1 VPPAAPASALIK
13 PGQSRRLPTP
23 LVNLSGPT
31 VEGKLAMPREGEPLE
46 LLDIAAQA
54 GASPRLRDVVKR
66 LAAENAPQTVSQLA
80 LWKVGTG
87 LDWSRLESITVP
99 WANPHEFAL
108 ARHLVSQ
115 LGPAAAAP
123 ASEATPAASNT
134 IDIDLGTTD
143 RTAEPFAA
151 QLRALLEGSSMLGL
165 KVRVCRAAPPSGP
178 ALAAEIQIKG
188 AEASVRVL
196 ATDASG
202 SSWRDVARF
211 SLALADSKGAERT
224 AVEVAD
230 ALALGML
237 ERLVRVELTPAHK
250 HKGKAAYTI
259 RIENGSPLVLS
270 GLALAGP
277 GADREPKPSL
287 LLGIA
292 LPPKKSLTVPARA
305 EVVKRLRLSE
315 GARILAVDFS
325 EL

>member
-1 VPPAAPASALIK
+1 
-13 PGQSRRLPTP
+13 
-23 LVNLSGPT
+23 VNLSGPT
-31 VEGKLAMPREGEPLE
+31 VEGKLAMPHEGEPLE
-46 LLDIAAQA
+46 LLDIDAQA
-54 GASPRLRDVVKR
+54 GASPRLRAVIER
-66 LAAENAPQTVSQLA
+66 LATAKAPQTVSQLV
-80 LWKVGTG
+80 LWNVATG
-87 LDWSRLESITVP
+87 LDWSRLESIARP

-115 LGPAAAAP
+115 LGAAP
-123 ASEATPAASNT
+123 AAPANKATPAASNT
-134 IDIDLGTTD
+134 FDIDLGTTD
-143 RTAEPFAA
+143 RKAEPFAA

-165 KVRVCRAAPPSGP
+165 KVRVRRVAPPTGP
-178 ALAAEIQIKG
+178 ALAAEIQLQG

-196 ATDASG
+196 ATESSG
-202 SSWRDVARF
+202 SSWRDVAKF
-211 SLALADSKGAERT
+211 SLALADSKGAERP
-224 AVEVAD
+224 AAEVAD

-237 ERLVRVELTPAHK
+237 ERLVRVELTPAPK

-277 GADREPKPSL
+277 GADRETKPSL

-305 EVVKRLRLSE
+305 EVVKRLRLTE
-315 GARILAVDFS
+315 GARILAVDLG